1 MTIKYINNWSSEL
14 LEPMSA
20 ANKTLPVSADKLLLL
35 EDVTPDSEYRITL
48 TDGTNYEV
56 ISVSRDNY
64 AAPLSVSRGVD
75 NTAPQSWPATTKV
88 FAGLTAGMLSELRN
102 LSQSVRNVSGAM
114 TVIDVNEAGKWVCL
128 LEGDTS
134 ISLSTAHTGAQASV
148 LLMQDE
154 EGGHAVSWPDLI
166 DWVGSNEHG
175 RTGGQATKI
184 DLVKIGS
191 DRWGASSTV
200 YPVPLPALYA
210 FAWQGQ
216 DNKVLLSIADDSQ
229 SVLFSVGMPT
239 EMTEDINSV
248 SNYKVWLSVSPDS
261 RFVLYC
267 DKYNTPVRLYNT
279 SNWSHI
285 VIDAPQSQR
294 YPVKVPPQIRG
305 DWVYGYME
313 GYNEF
318 NGDPGVYRV
327 SVVTGVRENTGIL
340 LDGHPQSLSCS
351 DEEITLTF
359 NATSSSVAAMS
370 SPILTYD
377 INTFT
382 LAADQ
387 FSYPDDAKKSWIDDG
402 PPSPYGI
409 AGRYSV
415 DGSMYALSAS
425 LSYDP
430 EYSMRAELFIYDSST
445 KQIIQTH
452 TFSVEHDANQYIPTW
467 SANGKYCAVVST
479 NNAILVA
486 DVEANTSIE
495 VDLSPY
501 GNQPER
507 SEIMLTN
514 DGFIIATIN
523 DTTSPKPFIT
533 LSAVTGLQAPDWGG
547 SVYGSDAGQLGLII
561 GTNQ

>member
-14 LEPMSA
+14 LEPMPA

-75 NTAPQSWPATTKV
+75 NTAPRSWPATTKV

-148 LLMQDE
+148 LLMQDDA
-154 EGGHAVSWPDLI
+154 GGHAVSWPDLI
-166 DWVGSNEHG
+166 DWAGSNKHG
-175 RTGGQATKI
+175 RIGGQVTKI
-184 DLVKIGS
+184 DLVKIGP

-200 YPVPLPALYA
+200 YPVPLGALYA

-216 DNKVLLSIADDSQ
+216 DNKVLLSIADESQ

-239 EMTEDINSV
+239 DMTEDINDSW
-248 SNYKVWLSVSPDS
+248 VWLSVSPDS
-261 RFVLYC
+261 RFVLFC
-267 DKYNTPVRLYNT
+267 DGYDTPVRLYST
-279 SNWSHI
+279 LNWSFI
-285 VIDAPQSQR
+285 EIDAPFSQR
-294 YPVKVPPQIRG
+294 RPVKIPPQIRG
-305 DWVYGYME
+305 DWVYGY
-313 GYNEF
+313 NE
-318 NGDPGVYRV
+318 DAGVYRA
-327 SVVTGVRENTGIL
+327 SVATGERENTGIV
-340 LDGHPQSLSCS
+340 LDGYPQSLSCS
-351 DEEITLTF
+351 DGEITLTF
-359 NATSSSVAAMS
+359 NMTTSGVAVMS

-382 LAADQ
+382 LIADQ
-387 FSYPDDAKKSWIDDG
+387 FSYPDGAGKSWIDDG
-402 PPSPYGI
+402 PPSPFGI
-409 AGRYSV
+409 SGRYSV

-425 LSYDP
+425 MTYGP
-430 EYSMRAELFIYDSST
+430 TYSERGELFIYDSST

-452 TFSVEHDANQYIPTW
+452 AFSVEHDADQYFPTW
-467 SANGKYCAVVST
+467 SENGKYCAVVSE
-479 NNAILVA
+479 NNYAWTSENQRILVV

-495 VDLSPY
+495 IDLSPY
-501 GNQPER
+501 GDQ
-507 SEIMLTN
+507 SKQLEIMLTN

-523 DTTSPKPFIT
+523 SATSPKPFVT
-533 LSAVTGLQAPDWGG
+533 FSAVTGLEAPDWGG

-561 GTNQ
+561 GSNQ

>member
-14 LEPMSA
+14 LEPMPA
-20 ANKTLPVSADKLLLL
+20 ARKTLPVSADKLLLL

-75 NTAPQSWPATTKV
+75 NTAPRSWPATTKV

-148 LLMQDE
+148 LLMQDAA
-154 EGGHAVSWPDLI
+154 GGHAVSWPDLI
-166 DWVGSNEHG
+166 DWAGSNEYG
-175 RTGGQATKI
+175 RIGGQATKI

-200 YPVPLPALYA
+200 YTVPRALYA

-216 DNKVLLSIADDSQ
+216 DNKVLLSIVDDSQ
-229 SVLFSVGMPT
+229 SVLFSPYISVD
-239 EMTEDINSV
+239 MTGDINS
-248 SNYKVWLSVSPDS
+248 SSTWLSVSPDS
-261 RFVLYC
+261 RFVLFCARY
-267 DKYNTPVRLYNT
+267 DNPVRLYNS
-279 SNWSHI
+279 SNWSFI
-285 VIDAPQSQR
+285 EIDAPYSQR

-305 DWVYGYME
+305 DWVYGY
-313 GYNEF
+313 NE
-318 NGDPGVYRV
+318 DAGVYRV

-340 LDGHPQSLSCS
+340 LDGYPQSLSCS
-351 DEEITLTF
+351 DGEITLTF
-359 NATSSSVAAMS
+359 NTTSSGVAVMS

-382 LAADQ
+382 LVADQ
-387 FSYPDDAKKSWIDDG
+387 FSYPDGAGKSWIDPG

-409 AGRYSV
+409 SGRYSV

-425 LSYDP
+425 MTYDP
-430 EYSMRAELFIYDSST
+430 EYSRRGELFIYESST

-452 TFSVEHDANQYIPTW
+452 TFSVEHNANQYFPTW
-467 SANGKYCAVVST
+467 SENGKYCAVVST
-479 NNAILVA
+479 KNAILVA

-501 GNQPER
+501 GYQPER

-533 LSAVTGLQAPDWGG
+533 LSAVTGLQAPDWGW

-561 GTNQ
+561 GSNQ

>member
-35 EDVTPDSEYRITL
+35 EDVTPDGEYRITL

-75 NTAPQSWPATTKV
+75 NTAPRSWPATTKV

-154 EGGHAVSWPDLI
+154 AGGHAVSWPDLI
-166 DWVGSNEHG
+166 DWAGSNEHG
-175 RTGGQATKI
+175 RIGGQVTKI
-184 DLVKIGS
+184 DLVKIGL

-200 YPVPLPALYA
+200 YPVPPVPVRALYA

-216 DNKVLLSIADDSQ
+216 DDKVLLSIADDSQ

-239 EMTEDINSV
+239 DMTEDINSLWD
-248 SNYKVWLSVSPDS
+248 YAVWLSVSPDS
-261 RFVLYC
+261 RFVLFR
-267 DKYNTPVRLYNT
+267 DSVDTPARLYNS
-279 SNWSHI
+279 SNWSFI
-285 VIDAPQSQR
+285 EIDAPYSKKH
-294 YPVKVPPQIRG
+294 PAKIPPQIRG
-305 DWVYGYME
+305 DWVYGCNDDAYSL
-313 GYNEF
+313 
-318 NGDPGVYRV
+318 DPGVYRI

-351 DEEITLTF
+351 DGEITLTF
-359 NATSSSVAAMS
+359 NMTTSDVADMS

-387 FSYPDDAKKSWIDDG
+387 FSYPDGAATAAW

-415 DGSMYALSAS
+415 DGSMYALSAN
-425 LSYDP
+425 LRYDSEP
-430 EYSMRAELFIYDSST
+430 SERANLFIYDATT

-452 TFSVEHDANQYIPTW
+452 TFSVEHNADQYIPTW

-479 NNAILVA
+479 KNVILVA
-486 DVEANTSIE
+486 DVESNTSIE
-495 VDLSPY
+495 IDLSPY

-561 GTNQ
+561 GSNQ